1 MKCFRYP
8 DVLPVLKNCK
18 NENTR
23 RIHYIAYESR
33 NKENIAIL
41 EEAVKLRRQAAKV
54 WENSLLGCTN

>member
-1 MKCFRYP
+1 M
-8 DVLPVLKNCK
+8 CK

-41 EEAVKLRRQAAKV
+41 EEAIKLRRQAAKV
-54 WENSLLGCTN
+54 WSPLALSKSTVLTGH